1 MILADTS
8 VWVDHLRQGD
18 ADLARA
24 LEQGA
29 IAIHPFV
36 IGEIALGHLKN
47 RRDVLDLLAA
57 LPPAPQ
63 AEHDEVL
70 HAVEQ
75 HQLAGRG
82 LGWIDVHLLAATL
95 LAADAR
101 LCTLRRPIWAL
112 LGRQNPIDASARAMP
127 AKEATTSTT
136 RCWARPTG

>member
-36 IGEIALGHLKN
+36 LGEIALGHLKN

-101 LCTLRRPIWAL
+101 LWTRDKRLHAAATDLGVAWA
-112 LGRQNPIDASARAMP
+112 PESH
-127 AKEATTSTT
+127 
-136 RCWARPTG
+136 